1 MSVVVCIGS
10 KGTETTVIGDKF
22 YIQPL
27 ENIDLT
33 AYRATLACI
42 DDMCVLTNDDRI
54 QSQFHKTAEFFR
66 MCPHIFASAVVI
78 GRDDFVENHLVTKEV
93 AKAIL
98 LGKYVVLTPTHVEI
112 HRTFARLPTFFSRD
126 F

>member
-10 KGTETTVIGDKF
+10 KGTSTTVIGDKF

-27 ENIDLT
+27 ENIDPA
-33 AYRATLACI
+33 AYRSTLACI

-54 QSQFHKTAEFFR
+54 QSQFQKTADFFR
-66 MCPHIFASAVVI
+66 MCPHIFASPVVI
-78 GRDDFVENHLVTKEV
+78 SRDHFVVDHLVTKEV

-98 LGKYVVLTPTHVEI
+98 LGKYVVLTPTRVEI
-112 HRTFARLPTFFSRD
+112 HRTFARLPSPNFFP
-126 F
+126 